1 MFYNKK
7 WKWKNEKDLDHFWH
21 RELTLKV
28 RILPFLTTF
37 TQLTAR
43 LKNFLMGLLLVLGL
57 KEGLLECVT
66 ACVKSEVI
74 LLTVHSVCIEV
85 WPRIWGRL
93 FFMKPW
99 RFDIR
104 YRSSME
110 KCQLAWS
117 RSRIK
122 YFLNVQISFILQHG
136 NEIMNPN
143 LQCFIHSSVY
153 LTIAYK
159 PFLLDTI

>member
-1 MFYNKK
+1 MTTHYDNSGWRVFVCFWKK
-7 WKWKNEKDLDHFWH
+7 LKAPKNI
-21 RELTLKV
+21 LKYV
-28 RILPFLTTF
+28 FSLSKQR
-37 TQLTAR
+37 A
-43 LKNFLMGLLLVLGL
+43 
-57 KEGLLECVT
+57 LENLHQT
-66 ACVKSEVI
+66 YRTI
-74 LLTVHSVCIEV
+74 CIFEQFFGIYET
-85 WPRIWGRL
+85 RF